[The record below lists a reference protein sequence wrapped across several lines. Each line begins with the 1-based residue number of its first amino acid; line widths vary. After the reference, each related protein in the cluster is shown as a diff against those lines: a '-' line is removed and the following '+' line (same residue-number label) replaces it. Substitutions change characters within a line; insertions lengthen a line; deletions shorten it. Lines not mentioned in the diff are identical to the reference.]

1 MRSSG
6 VGLVVV
12 VEYLES
18 SMSEHLLCKFPD
30 NSAFD
35 FDYSQSSIW
44 SPLVHR
50 HFPPPPSFVSAALST
65 TSQSDIPTLRKL
77 SHEDEKK
84 EDKED
89 KELLL
94 GTNLKQVTTNLRN
107 KITTTLFDN
116 FQNVSNR
123 YTKMMKQ
130 RKTKKNKQKGHNFD
144 FSSPSLSTAKKGASP
159 RKEWAKILKVASKRF
174 KKKKDLTAHNINKQ
188 LFNSSIYGP

>member
-1 MRSSG
+1 MRLREGLQSLLGISNDDIQRRGGKNSTLPFVSKDIPAPKNKTIYKKKKKKKKKKKRMRSSG

-65 TSQSDIPTLRKL
+65 TSHSDIPTQRKL
-77 SHEDEKK
+77 SYEDEKK
-84 EDKED
+84 EDC
-89 KELLL
+89 
-94 GTNLKQVTTNLRN
+94 
-107 KITTTLFDN
+107 KIN
-116 FQNVSNR
+116 
-123 YTKMMKQ
+123 
-130 RKTKKNKQKGHNFD
+130 
-144 FSSPSLSTAKKGASP
+144 
-159 RKEWAKILKVASKRF
+159 
-174 KKKKDLTAHNINKQ
+174 
-188 LFNSSIYGP
+188 

>member
-1 MRSSG
+1 MRSGG
-6 VGLVVV
+6 VGLVVVV

-50 HFPPPPSFVSAALST
+50 HFPPPLSFVSAALST
-65 TSQSDIPTLRKL
+65 TSQSHIPTLRKL
-77 SHEDEKK
+77 SYEDEKK

-107 KITTTLFDN
+107 KIATTLFDN

-130 RKTKKNKQKGHNFD
+130 KKNKQKGHNFD
-144 FSSPSLSTAKKGASP
+144 FSPPSLSTAKKGASP
-159 RKEWAKILKVASKRF
+159 RKKWAKILKVASKRF

-188 LFNSSIYGP
+188 LFNSDIYGP